1 MTNSD
6 KMGIPKEV
14 FPTQMTMQRW

>member
-6 KMGIPKEV
+6 KMGIPREV